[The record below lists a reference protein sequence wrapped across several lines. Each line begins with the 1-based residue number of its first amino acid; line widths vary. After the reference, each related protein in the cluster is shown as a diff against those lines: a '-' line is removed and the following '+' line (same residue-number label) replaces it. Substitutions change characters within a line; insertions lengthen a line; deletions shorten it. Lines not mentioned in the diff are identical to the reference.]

1 MSDRIRGKFK
11 MRDQDKRKLER
22 MKVATIGGFYAVGK
36 TTIITKMGKKLS
48 ENGKRI
54 AVVSN
59 DKGAISVDGEVIKKL
74 GFETGEIAGGCV
86 CFYLPLL
93 KHIIDTITQKF
104 VPDVLFLEPVAY
116 FLPSKLYSDLRKKFD
131 GVELAP
137 VIILADASRLL
148 DYKER
153 SEELSY
159 LESRQV
165 KDAEVLVINK
175 VDLVSESQLSA
186 VRKMVQRINPKARL
200 VETSG
205 KMGAGLGELSNITLQ
220 ERHEGAP
227 PVSKAVV
234 KDFAK
239 SVTEMGERGEQ
250 YAIGTKKDLSESDV
264 KNFLR
269 DLLRGIAEKVFSA
282 GGEINHI
289 KALLGN
295 ESFFLKASLVRL
307 DQEVDFVGK
316 IKGLSSGSS
325 GRIAINAFGR
335 GLPDDFLYNLIIT
348 TLQEVAPKYEIK
360 FDEV

>member
-1 MSDRIRGKFK
+1 
-11 MRDQDKRKLER
+11 MRDQEKRKLEK
-22 MKVATIGGFYAVGK
+22 MKIATIGGFYAAGK
-36 TTIITKMGKKLS
+36 TTIITEMGKKLS
-48 ENGKRI
+48 ENGKRV

-59 DKGAISVDGEVIKKL
+59 DKGAVSVDGEVIKKL

-93 KHIIDTITQKF
+93 RHIIDTITQKF

-116 FLPSKLYSDLRKKFD
+116 FLPSNLYRDLRKRFG

-137 VIILADASRLL
+137 VIILVDASRLL

-153 SEELSY
+153 SEKLSY

-175 VDLVSESQLSA
+175 IDLVSEKQLSA
-186 VRKMVQRINPKARL
+186 VRTMVQRINPKARL

-205 KMGAGLGELSNITLQ
+205 KTGAGLDKLSNIVLQ
-220 ERHEGAP
+220 GVHEGVP
-227 PVSKAVV
+227 SVSKSLV

-239 SVTEMGERGEQ
+239 SATEMGERGEK
-250 YAIGTKKDLSESDV
+250 YAIEIKQDLSESDV
-264 KNFLR
+264 RNFLR
-269 DLLRGIAEKVFSA
+269 DLLKGIAEKVLSA

-307 DQEVDFVGK
+307 DQEVDFVGE
-316 IKGLSSGSS
+316 IKGLNSGSR

-335 GLPDDFLYNLIIT
+335 RLPDDFLYNLMIT
-348 TLQEVAPKYEIK
+348 TLQEVAPKYGVK
-360 FDEV
+360 FDED

>member
-1 MSDRIRGKFK
+1 M
-11 MRDQDKRKLER
+11 ER
-22 MKVATIGGFYAVGK
+22 PQLSRRW
-36 TTIITKMGKKLS
+36 GKKLS

-93 KHIIDTITQKF
+93 KHIIDTITQKL

-116 FLPSKLYSDLRKKFD
+116 FLPSKLYSDLRKKFE

-165 KDAEVLVINK
+165 KDAEVLVISK
-175 VDLVSESQLSA
+175 VDLVSENQLSA
-186 VRKMVQRINPKARL
+186 VRKIVQRINPKARL

-205 KMGAGLGELSNITLQ
+205 KTGAGLGELSNIILQ
-220 ERHEGAP
+220 E
-227 PVSKAVV
+227 
-234 KDFAK
+234 
-239 SVTEMGERGEQ
+239 
-250 YAIGTKKDLSESDV
+250 Y
-264 KNFLR
+264 
-269 DLLRGIAEKVFSA
+269 VFSSVV
-282 GGEINHI
+282 
-289 KALLGN
+289 LLA
-295 ESFFLKASLVRL
+295 FPRMDLIPFASRSPT
-307 DQEVDFVGK
+307 
-316 IKGLSSGSS
+316 SS
-325 GRIAINAFGR
+325 
-335 GLPDDFLYNLIIT
+335 
-348 TLQEVAPKYEIK
+348 
-360 FDEV
+360 